1 MTGSIIDGAAYAADL
16 KEITARVVAEVHA
29 QGVHV
34 GLATLMVGD
43 DYAAAAY
50 ERRLRRL
57 AAELGCGYQCER
69 LASDASEAEAV
80 ARVGLLDADPRV
92 SGIVILRPM
101 PPQISEVAL
110 YRALDPLKD
119 IESMHPVNAGLL
131 ALGRP
136 RYVPSTPASV
146 FHLID
151 RYLVSTGRDPDE
163 FYRRS
168 RLVVV
173 GRSLNVGKPAVLL
186 GLSRGATVLAC
197 DEFTSA
203 AGYLVECTRQADILV
218 SAAGV
223 PGLIRREHVKPGVIA
238 VDVGINPVTDP
249 ATGWTRLVGD
259 LAFDEIRSV
268 AEAISPVPGGVGPI
282 TDVCLLRTTA
292 AAARLTSEQYDAEV
306 RCETADLPTPFLVG
320 RT

>member
-1 MTGSIIDGAAYAADL
+1 MTGAIIDGVAYASDL
-16 KEITARVVAEVHA
+16 KRATERLIAEVRE

-43 DYAAAAY
+43 DYAAATY

-57 AAELGCGYQCER
+57 AEDLGCGYRCER
-69 LASDASEAEAV
+69 MPVTVSEAEAV

-92 SGIVILRPM
+92 SGILVLRPL
-101 PPQISEVAL
+101 PRHISEVAL

-146 FHLID
+146 FHLLD
-151 RYLVSTGRDPDE
+151 RYLVSTGREPDE

-168 RLVVV
+168 RMVVV

-186 GLSRGATVLAC
+186 GLGRGATVIAC
-197 DEFTSA
+197 DEHTSRS
-203 AGYLVECTRQADILV
+203 GYLAECTRQADILV

-223 PGLIRREHVKPGVIA
+223 PGLLRGQHVKPGVIA

-249 ATGWTRLVGD
+249 VSGRTRLVGD
-259 LAFDEIRSV
+259 MAFDEIRAV
-268 AEAISPVPGGVGPI
+268 AEAVSPVPGGVGPI
-282 TDVCLLRTTA
+282 TDVCLLYTTA
-292 AAARLTSEQYDAEV
+292 AAARLTAEQMAAEI
-306 RCETADLPTPFLVG
+306 RCEIADLPTPFPVSG
-320 RT
+320 

>member
-1 MTGSIIDGAAYAADL
+1 MTGSVIDGAAYAADL
-16 KEITARVVAEVHA
+16 KEITAQVVARVHA

-43 DYAAAAY
+43 DYAAGAY

-57 AAELGCGYQCER
+57 AQELGCGYRCER
-69 LASDASEAEAV
+69 LPAHASEADAV

-92 SGIVILRPM
+92 SGILVLRPM
-101 PPQISEVAL
+101 PPHISEVAL

-119 IESMHPVNAGLL
+119 IESMHPVNAGML

-146 FHLID
+146 FHMLD

-186 GLSRGATVLAC
+186 GMSRGATVLAC
-197 DEFTSA
+197 DENTSA
-203 AGYLVECTRQADILV
+203 AGYLAECTRQADILI

-223 PGLIRREHVKPGVIA
+223 PRLIGREHVRPGVIA
-238 VDVGINPVTDP
+238 VDVGINPITDP
-249 ATGWTRLVGD
+249 VTGRTRLVGD
-259 LAFDEIRSV
+259 MAFDEILPV
-268 AEAISPVPGGVGPI
+268 AEAVSPVPGGVGPI

-292 AAARLTSEQYDAEV
+292 AAARLTAEQAATEV
-306 RCETADLPTPFLVG
+306 RCETTEQSSPLTVG
-320 RT
+320 L

>member
-1 MTGSIIDGAAYAADL
+1 MRGRVIDGAAYATDL
-16 KEITARVVAEVHA
+16 KRATSQMVAGIRRHGIE
-29 QGVHV
+29 V

-43 DYAAAAY
+43 DYAAEAY

-57 AAELGCGYQCER
+57 AAELGCVYRCER
-69 LASDASEAEAV
+69 LPADAAEADAV

-92 SGIVILRPM
+92 AGILVLRPL
-101 PPQISEVAL
+101 PPHISEVAL

-119 IESMHPVNAGLL
+119 IESMHPVNAGML

-146 FHLID
+146 YHMLD
-151 RYLVSTGRDPDE
+151 RYLLSTGRDPEE

-186 GLSRGATVLAC
+186 GMSRGATVLAC
-197 DEFTSA
+197 DEHTSR
-203 AGYLVECTRQADILV
+203 AGYLQECTRQADILV

-223 PGLIRREHVKPGVIA
+223 PGLITERHVKRGAIA
-238 VDVGINPVTDP
+238 VDVGINPVVDED
-249 ATGWTRLVGD
+249 TGKTRLVGD
-259 LAFDEIRSV
+259 MDFESVRNV
-268 AEAISPVPGGVGPI
+268 AEAVSPVPGGVGPI

-292 AAARLTSEQYDAEV
+292 AAARLTAEQADAEI
-306 RCETADLPTPFLVG
+306 RSETAELPTHLAVAL
-320 RT
+320 

>member
-1 MTGSIIDGAAYAADL
+1 VRGRVIDGAAYAADL
-16 KEITARVVAEVHA
+16 KDATAHMVSEIHR

-57 AAELGCGYQCER
+57 ADELGCGYRCER
-69 LASDASEAEAV
+69 LPADASEAETV

-92 SGIVILRPM
+92 AGILILRPL
-101 PPQISEVAL
+101 PPQVSEVAL

-119 IESMHPVNAGLL
+119 IESMHPVNAGML

-146 FHLID
+146 FHMLD
-151 RYLVSTGRDPDE
+151 RYLVSTGRDPEE

-197 DEFTSA
+197 DEHTSR

-218 SAAGV
+218 CAAGV
-223 PGLIRREHVKPGVIA
+223 PRLITAEHVKPGAIA
-238 VDVGINPVTDP
+238 VDVGINPVTDTE
-249 ATGWTRLVGD
+249 TGNTRLVGD
-259 LAFDEIRSV
+259 IDFEAVREV

-292 AAARLTSEQYDAEV
+292 AAARLTAEQADAEI
-306 RCETADLPTPFLVG
+306 RSETAEFPTHLAVAL
-320 RT
+320 

>member
-1 MTGSIIDGAAYAADL
+1 MTGATIDGVAYAGDL
-16 KEITARVVAEVHA
+16 KAATARLITEVQE

-34 GLATLMVGD
+34 GLATVMVGD

-50 ERRLRRL
+50 ERRLRHL
-57 AAELGCGYQCER
+57 AEELGCAYRCER
-69 LASDASEAEAV
+69 MPASVSEAEAV

-92 SGIVILRPM
+92 SGILVLRPL
-101 PPQISEVAL
+101 PPHVCEVAL

-146 FHLID
+146 FHLLD
-151 RYLVSTGRDPDE
+151 RYLISTGRDPDE

-186 GLSRGATVLAC
+186 GLGRGATVIAC
-197 DEFTSA
+197 DEHTSRS
-203 AGYLVECTRQADILV
+203 GYLHECTRQADILV

-223 PGLIRREHVKPGVIA
+223 PGLLGGEHVKPGVIA

-249 ATGWTRLVGD
+249 VSGRTRLVGD
-259 LAFDEIRSV
+259 LVFDEIREV
-268 AEAISPVPGGVGPI
+268 AEAVSPVPGGVGPI
-282 TDVCLLRTTA
+282 TDVCLLHTTA
-292 AAARLTSEQYDAEV
+292 AAARLTAEQAAAEI
-306 RCETADLPTPFLVG
+306 RCETADLPTPFPVG
-320 RT
+320 R

>member
-1 MTGSIIDGAAYAADL
+1 VTGATIDGTAYATDL
-16 KEITARVVAEVHA
+16 KAATARLIAEVRG

-34 GLATLMVGD
+34 GLATVMVGD

-50 ERRLRRL
+50 ERRLRHL
-57 AAELGCGYQCER
+57 AEELGCEYRCER
-69 LASDASEAEAV
+69 MPASVSEAEAV

-92 SGIVILRPM
+92 SGILVLRPL
-101 PPQISEVAL
+101 PTHISEVAL

-146 FHLID
+146 FHLLD
-151 RYLVSTGRDPDE
+151 RYLISTGRDPEE

-186 GLSRGATVLAC
+186 GLGRGATVIAC
-197 DEFTSA
+197 DEHTSRS
-203 AGYLVECTRQADILV
+203 GYLHECTRQADILV

-223 PGLIRREHVKPGVIA
+223 PGLLGSDHVKPGVIA

-249 ATGWTRLVGD
+249 VSGRTRLVGD
-259 LAFDEIRSV
+259 MVFDEIRAV

-282 TDVCLLRTTA
+282 TDVCLLHSTA
-292 AAARLTSEQYDAEV
+292 AAARLTAEQAMAEI
-306 RCETADLPTPFLVG
+306 RCETAELPTPFPVG
-320 RT
+320 R

>member
-1 MTGSIIDGAAYAADL
+1 MRGRIIDGAGYAADL
-16 KEITARVVAEVHA
+16 KRATSHMVEVVRGH
-29 QGVHV
+29 GIHV

-57 AAELGCGYQCER
+57 AGELGCGYRCER
-69 LASDASEAEAV
+69 LPADASEADAV

-92 SGIVILRPM
+92 SGILVLRPL
-101 PPQISEVAL
+101 PPHISEVAL

-119 IESMHPVNAGLL
+119 IESMHPVNAGML

-146 FHLID
+146 YHLLD
-151 RYLVSTGRDPDE
+151 RYLLSTGRDPEE

-197 DEFTSA
+197 DEHTSR
-203 AGYLVECTRQADILV
+203 AGRLVECTRQADILV

-223 PGLIRREHVKPGVIA
+223 PGLITERHVKPGAIA

-249 ATGWTRLVGD
+249 DTGKTRLVGD
-259 LAFDEIRSV
+259 MDFESVREV

-292 AAARLTSEQYDAEV
+292 AAARLTAEQADAEI
-306 RCETADLPTPFLVG
+306 RSETAELPAHLAIAL
-320 RT
+320 